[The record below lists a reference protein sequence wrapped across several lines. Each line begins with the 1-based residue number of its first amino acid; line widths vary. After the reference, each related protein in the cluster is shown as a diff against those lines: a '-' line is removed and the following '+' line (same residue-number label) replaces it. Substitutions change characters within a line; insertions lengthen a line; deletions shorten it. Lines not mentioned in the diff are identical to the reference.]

1 MQWAEPVM
9 GTVVSF
15 LIREATE
22 RSGPATA
29 TGHTAAGPGDKKAAG
44 AAVTTGRES
53 VPAVGGAN
61 RAVGT
66 RSPAPM
72 TALQAAIASLHDAD
86 DVFST
91 WKADSPMSRLRRA
104 EIRLEQAPREV
115 AEVLALCEN
124 ARDASGGWFDPWRL
138 PGGVDPTG
146 LVKGWAAQRALG
158 VLQRAGVPG
167 AMVNAGGDIAVF
179 GEPGP
184 GRPWRIGIRDPR
196 TRDGLLCVVAV
207 RGPGA
212 VATSGTYER
221 GAHIV
226 DPLTGRPATS
236 VLSATVAGPDLSLAD
251 ALANALVASDGRALE
266 QIVRLPGYSALVV
279 ARDFSMRATSGFP
292 GLLPAVA

>member
-22 RSGPATA
+22 RPSPVAKPGSAIDAGRGAEPAAAAATSGAGKAEPADGTTIALRRALA
-29 TGHTAAGPGDKKAAG
+29 T
-44 AAVTTGRES
+44 
-53 VPAVGGAN
+53 
-61 RAVGT
+61 
-66 RSPAPM
+66 
-72 TALQAAIASLHDAD
+72 LHNAD
-86 DVFST
+86 HVFST
-91 WKADSPMSRLRRA
+91 WKADSPMSRLRRG
-104 EIRLEQAPREV
+104 EIRLEQAPREI

-158 VLQRAGVPG
+158 MLMGAGIAG

-179 GEPGP
+179 GEPQAGE
-184 GRPWRIGIRDPR
+184 PWRIGIRDPR
-196 TRDGLLCVVAV
+196 TADGLLCVVAIK
-207 RGPGA
+207 GTGA

-221 GAHIV
+221 GAHIL
-226 DPLTGRPATS
+226 DPVTGKRATD

-251 ALANALVASDGRALE
+251 ALATAVVASGGRVLE
-266 QIVRLPGYSALVV
+266 RIARLPGYSALVM
-279 ARDFSMRATSGFP
+279 DGEFSVRATSGFP
-292 GLLPAVA
+292 GLLPAIA

>member
-22 RSGPATA
+22 RP
-29 TGHTAAGPGDKKAAG
+29 
-44 AAVTTGRES
+44 
-53 VPAVGGAN
+53 
-61 RAVGT
+61 
-66 RSPAPM
+66 SPAAASRSMSEAGRGAHRAAAATSSHGGEAEPADG
-72 TALQAAIASLHDAD
+72 TTIALRRAIATLHEAD

-91 WKADSPMSRLRRA
+91 WKAGSPMSRLRRG
-104 EIRLEQAPREV
+104 EIRLEQAPREI

-158 VLQRAGVPG
+158 VLRDAGAAG

-179 GEPGP
+179 GEPHDGE
-184 GRPWRIGIRDPR
+184 PWRIGIRDPR
-196 TRDGLLCVVAV
+196 SADGLLCVVAI
-207 RGPGA
+207 RSTGA
-212 VATSGTYER
+212 LATSGTYER

-226 DPLTGRPATS
+226 DPATGRPATD

-251 ALANALVASDGRALE
+251 ALATAVVASGGRVLE
-266 QIVRLPGYSALVV
+266 RIARLPGYSALVV
-279 ARDFSMRATSGFP
+279 DGEFGVRATSGFP

>member
-1 MQWAEPVM
+1 M

-22 RSGPATA
+22 RPSSGTTPALAAEAGREAEPAADAARAGAEAAAHSASSDAGEAKPANATA
-29 TGHTAAGPGDKKAAG
+29 TALRTAVA
-44 AAVTTGRES
+44 T
-53 VPAVGGAN
+53 
-61 RAVGT
+61 
-66 RSPAPM
+66 
-72 TALQAAIASLHDAD
+72 LHEAD

-91 WKADSPMSRLRRA
+91 WKAASPMSRLRRG
-104 EIRLEQAPREV
+104 EIRLTQAPREI

-124 ARDASGGWFDPWRL
+124 ARDVSGGWFDPWRM

-158 VLQRAGVPG
+158 VLRDAGVAG

-179 GEPGP
+179 GEPRTGE
-184 GRPWRIGIRDPR
+184 PWRIGIRDPR
-196 TRDGLLCVVAV
+196 TAGGLLCVVV
-207 RGPGA
+207 IRGAGA

-226 DPLTGRPATS
+226 DPVTGKPATD

-251 ALANALVASDGRALE
+251 ALATAVVASGGRALE
-266 QIVRLPGYSALVV
+266 RIASLPGYSALLMN
-279 ARDFSMRATSGFP
+279 AESGLRATSGFP